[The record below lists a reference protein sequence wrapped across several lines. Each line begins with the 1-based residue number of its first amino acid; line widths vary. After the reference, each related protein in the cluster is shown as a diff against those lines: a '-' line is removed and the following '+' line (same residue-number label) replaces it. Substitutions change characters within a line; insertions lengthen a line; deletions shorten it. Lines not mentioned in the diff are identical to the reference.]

1 LSRKKAESGFGV
13 REESVHQSF
22 VKCFRRQELSGF
34 EENDDHGRLL
44 DELASKQDHLARK

>member
-1 LSRKKAESGFGV
+1 LGDCAWNAVYKIRPGV
-13 REESVHQSF
+13 LNVYISSI
-22 VKCFRRQELSGF
+22 RRQELSGF